1 MNCFS
6 KKSDMEIEFQRL
18 GKHMRNFWP
27 VRLSLFKYSVLGI
40 KMDTLQFSVDLL
52 YNFLDLGWGILRGQ
66 QKFRRRDIS
75 FQNLTYGLW
84 LRINQNNMKPGL
96 NLAADILRKSYFFF
110 FLFLATRRSLQHFHL
125 LFNYGGFLIVHYVCD
140 FEAIEHNC
148 ERRKSCFGILGRK
161 WMWFNFIIMS
171 KTK

>member
-110 FLFLATRRSLQHFHL
+110 FVFSYKEEPAAFSSSFQLRWFSNCTLCVWLWGNWAQLWKKKILFWYTWQKMD
-125 LFNYGGFLIVHYVCD
+125 VV
-140 FEAIEHNC
+140 
-148 ERRKSCFGILGRK
+148 
-161 WMWFNFIIMS
+161 
-171 KTK
+171 